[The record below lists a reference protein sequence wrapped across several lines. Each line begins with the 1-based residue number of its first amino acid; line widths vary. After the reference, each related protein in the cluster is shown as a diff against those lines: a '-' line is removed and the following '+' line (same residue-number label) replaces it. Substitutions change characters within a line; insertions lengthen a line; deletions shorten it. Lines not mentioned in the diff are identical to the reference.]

1 MDEWLT
7 RHLFPDGFFDPAAF
21 PAGATLYRRAD
32 PRPYLEAILHQP
44 QILAPFPREELY
56 RELMKACGVLGLKRS
71 ARLFQV
77 NVHDN
82 LASELERSFDYPYP
96 LGDIGPPLMYLYQL
110 LEEHPAM
117 EGGTSYVGLL
127 GYGRDWLLLLEL
139 ENDFSIAAYGSEEFC
154 RKLREG
160 LGLVGR

>member
-1 MDEWLT
+1 M
-7 RHLFPDGFFDPAAF
+7 
-21 PAGATLYRRAD
+21 
-32 PRPYLEAILHQP
+32 Q
-44 QILAPFPREELY
+44 
-56 RELMKACGVLGLKRS
+56 ACGVLDLKRS
-71 ARLFQV
+71 ARWFQV

-82 LASELERSFDYPYP
+82 LASELERSGDYPYP
-96 LGDIGPPLMYLYQL
+96 LGEIGPPLMHLYRL

-139 ENDFSIAAYGSEEFC
+139 ENDFSIAVYGPEVFC

-160 LGLVGR
+160 LDLVGR